1 MTAELLD
8 RLGMSAG
15 RFRLLLTTLIVYCFI
30 IAARPEAGALF
41 LVLVVALLAVT
52 VYELHDEERVVIKR
66 TVLVV
71 GLLLAVARTWA
82 HLMPSAGLPQIANT
96 LDVLFAL
103 GVTYAVHSAVR
114 RPHRPAGDRVIGAIC
129 VYLLIGLAWASI
141 YSTIETTAPG
151 SFRFPEDTPYDP
163 SGRGF
168 VYFSFVTL
176 ATIGY
181 GDVTPVSR
189 LAGTFAWMEAIAGQ
203 LYIAITIAGLISL
216 RLAEKQTPE

>member
-1 MTAELLD
+1 M
-8 RLGMSAG
+8 RAG
-15 RFRLLLTTLIVYCFI
+15 RFRLLLTTLIVYCFT
-30 IAARPEAGALF
+30 IAARPEPGVLF
-41 LVLVVALLAVT
+41 PALVVALLAVT
-52 VYELHDEERVVIKR
+52 VYELHDDERGVIKR
-66 TVLVV
+66 TVLVMGV
-71 GLLLAVARTWA
+71 LLAAARISDFLA
-82 HLMPSAGLPQIANT
+82 PSAGLPQLANM
-96 LDVLFAL
+96 LDVLFAF

-114 RPHRPAGDRVIGAIC
+114 RPHRPAVDRVIGAIC

-141 YSTIETTAPG
+141 YSTIETSAPG
-151 SFRFPEDTPYDP
+151 SFRFPDDTPYDP

-189 LAGTFAWMEAIAGQ
+189 LAGTFAWMEAITGQ

-216 RLAEKQTPE
+216 ALTEKQAPE